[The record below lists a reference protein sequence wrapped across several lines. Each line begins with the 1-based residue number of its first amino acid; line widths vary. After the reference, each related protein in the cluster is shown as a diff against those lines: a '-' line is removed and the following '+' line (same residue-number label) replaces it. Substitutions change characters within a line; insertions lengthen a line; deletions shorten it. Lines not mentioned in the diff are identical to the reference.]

1 MLRQL
6 GLLTLAASSVYGHAF
21 VNSISGANGLTAV
34 GLGVTTNGEVP
45 RGGTTEQPFQLD
57 TPVLKNLKDDPC
69 GATLLAGS
77 VKIPESMAKIAAVN
91 GGQFPSIPTD
101 GKLTMGVFQ
110 VNADG
115 GGPFKA
121 DINTDATGKT
131 WSTLAVTA
139 QPPGKS
145 GLLHNG
151 PANSTI
157 TVEVPAGIKCTGGAN
172 KNACLIRLN
181 NGGPGTGSVANGAG
195 PFGGCAAVQQGG
207 AAAAGA
213 SAAGAAQQAT
223 PVARRELIAELQ
235 RRQKLTQHMIDE
247 LKTATGTAIDIPIDA
262 LAGHDDA
269 AALGGNST
277 GSAPGAV
284 LTTQQAVNL
293 KKAVAAAIEQALII
307 MSNDDQID
315 AGAAGTSEAA
325 ANKAN
330 DDAKAALSAG
340 VISSINAGNA
350 GVGAAE
356 TASVSALLGGLA
368 TAAAAVSKGAATG
381 VASAAATITA
391 AAAGATDTVSATLEQ
406 TTIDGDEVILTS
418 LASVPAAQATAAPAA
433 PIVSAAPA
441 AGANQAA
448 GQGQGRKGKG
458 KGRGKGKFANFRPVA
473 GAGQQQQQVRVRS
486 AKFAKNRFD

>member
-1 MLRQL
+1 
-6 GLLTLAASSVYGHAF
+6 
-21 VNSISGANGLTAV
+21 
-34 GLGVTTNGEVP
+34 
-45 RGGTTEQPFQLD
+45 
-57 TPVLKNLKDDPC
+57 
-69 GATLLAGS
+69 
-77 VKIPESMAKIAAVN
+77 
-91 GGQFPSIPTD
+91 
-101 GKLTMGVFQ
+101 
-110 VNADG
+110 
-115 GGPFKA
+115 
-121 DINTDATGKT
+121 
-131 WSTLAVTA
+131 
-139 QPPGKS
+139 
-145 GLLHNG
+145 
-151 PANSTI
+151 
-157 TVEVPAGIKCTGGAN
+157 
-172 KNACLIRLN
+172 
-181 NGGPGTGSVANGAG
+181 
-195 PFGGCAAVQQGG
+195 
-207 AAAAGA
+207 
-213 SAAGAAQQAT
+213 
-223 PVARRELIAELQ
+223 
-235 RRQKLTQHMIDE
+235 
-247 LKTATGTAIDIPIDA
+247 
-262 LAGHDDA
+262 
-269 AALGGNST
+269 
-277 GSAPGAV
+277 
-284 LTTQQAVNL
+284 VNL

-356 TASVSALLGGLA
+356 TASVSALLGGRALLPYSLDVLWYWCTSSVA